1 MKKQNIFYTS
11 FKALVL
17 FTVLLG
23 IVYPLFVTLAGQ
35 LLFYRQSNGSIVLKN
50 NKVVGSMLIGQKF
63 ESEKYFTS
71 RPSSI
76 DYNPFPSGGSN
87 LSVTD
92 KRLIRDFRTRKDIFM
107 MNNSIGKG
115 VEIPSE
121 MIFASGSGVDPHI
134 SKLSALLQLN
144 RISSERNLDKT
155 KLTAIIDSLSSK
167 RIFGLFGDEY
177 VNVLELNLTLDGLK
191 K

>member
-1 MKKQNIFYTS
+1 MKKQNIFYIS
-11 FKALVL
+11 LKALAL

-23 IVYPLFVTLAGQ
+23 IVYPLFVMLAGQ
-35 LLFYRQSNGSIVLKN
+35 LLFYCQSNGSIVLNN

-63 ESEKYFTS
+63 ESDKYFTS

-76 DYNPFPSGGSN
+76 NYNPFPSGGSN
-87 LSVTD
+87 LSTTD
-92 KRLIRDFRTRKDIFM
+92 KRLIEDFQIRRKNFIND
-107 MNNSIGKG
+107 NAIGKDDA
-115 VEIPSE
+115 IPSE
-121 MIFASGSGVDPHI
+121 MLFASGSGVDPHI
-134 SKLSALLQLN
+134 SKLSALMQLN
-144 RISSERNLDKT
+144 RISAKRNLDKT

>member
-11 FKALVL
+11 FKALAL

-23 IVYPLFVTLAGQ
+23 IVYPLLVTLVGQ
-35 LLFYRQSNGSIVLKN
+35 LLFYRQSNGSIVLNN

-63 ESEKYFTS
+63 ENDKYFTS

-87 LSVTD
+87 LSITD
-92 KRLIRDFRTRKDIFM
+92 RRLIEDFQTRKKNFIN
-107 MNNSIGKG
+107 NNSIDKDDA
-115 VEIPSE
+115 IPSE
-121 MIFASGSGVDPHI
+121 MLFASGSGVDPHI
-134 SKLSALLQLN
+134 SKLSALMQLN
-144 RISSERNLDKT
+144 RISAKRNLDKT

-167 RIFGLFGDEY
+167 RIIGLFGDEY

>member
-1 MKKQNIFYTS
+1 MRKQNIFYTS
-11 FKALVL
+11 LKVFVF
-17 FTVLLG
+17 FTVILG
-23 IVYPLFVTLAGQ
+23 IVYPLFVTLVGQ
-35 LLFYRQSNGSIVLKN
+35 LLFYRQSNGSIVLN
-50 NKVVGSMLIGQKF
+50 NKKVVGSMLIGQKF
-63 ESEKYFTS
+63 ESDKYFTS

-76 DYNPFPSGGSN
+76 NYNPFPSGGSN

-92 KRLIRDFRTRKDIFM
+92 KRLIRDSQTREKNFIK
-107 MNNSIGKG
+107 NNAIGKDDT
-115 VEIPSE
+115 IPSE
-121 MIFASGSGVDPHI
+121 MLFASGSGVDPHI
-134 SKLSALLQLN
+134 SKLSALMQLN
-144 RISSERNLDKT
+144 RISAKRNLDKT

>member
-11 FKALVL
+11 IKALAL

-35 LLFYRQSNGSIVLKN
+35 LLFYSQSNGSIVLNN
-50 NKVVGSMLIGQKF
+50 NKVIGSMLIGQKF

-76 DYNPFPSGGSN
+76 NYNPQPSGGSN

-92 KRLIRDFRTRKDIFM
+92 KRLIRDFQTRE
-107 MNNSIGKG
+107 NNFINANTIGKDDA
-115 VEIPSE
+115 IPSE
-121 MIFASGSGVDPHI
+121 MLFASGSGVDPHI
-134 SKLSALLQLN
+134 SKLSALMQLN
-144 RISSERNLDKT
+144 RISFKRNLDKT
-155 KLTAIIDSLSSK
+155 KLTAIIDSISTK

>member
-11 FKALVL
+11 LKVFVF
-17 FTVLLG
+17 FTVILG
-23 IVYPLFVTLAGQ
+23 IVYPLFVTLVGQ
-35 LLFYRQSNGSIVLKN
+35 LLFYRQSNGSIVLNN

-63 ESEKYFTS
+63 ESDKYFTS

-92 KRLIRDFRTRKDIFM
+92 KRLILDFQTRKKDFIKT
-107 MNNSIGKG
+107 NSIGKD
-115 VEIPSE
+115 VAIPSE
-121 MIFASGSGVDPHI
+121 MLFASGSGVDPHI
-134 SKLSALLQLN
+134 SKLSALMQLN
-144 RISSERNLDKT
+144 KISSKRNLDRT